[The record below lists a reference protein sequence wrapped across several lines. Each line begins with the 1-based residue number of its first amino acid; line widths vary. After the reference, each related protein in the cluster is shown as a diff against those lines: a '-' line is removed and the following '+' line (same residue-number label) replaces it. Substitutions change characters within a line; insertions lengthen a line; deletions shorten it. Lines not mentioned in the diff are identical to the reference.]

1 MIVLIEPGA
10 IGQAFNCGT
19 AQCVRDVHATEC
31 CRDESR
37 PQGQYSIFNI
47 HESMDTGSMRSAVV

>member
-10 IGQAFNCGT
+10 IGQSLQLWHRTVC
-19 AQCVRDVHATEC
+19 RDVHATEC